1 MARPSTVSVIISTYN
16 EPQWLEKVIW
26 GFSVQTI
33 QDFELVIADDG
44 SGQET
49 KETISRLK
57 GQTGLRLRHVWHEDR
72 GYQKCM
78 ILNKAVASQKSEYL
92 IFTDGDCIP
101 RKDFI
106 EMHLENAEEGYF
118 LSGGTVRLPLELS
131 KFITKE
137 HIVSQTCFNKDW
149 LLNHG
154 LDPNFWKNLKLTRSI
169 DLAKTL
175 NRLTTARST
184 WNGGNASGWRKD
196 IISANG
202 FNEDLKYGGQD
213 REFGLRMNNM
223 GVRSKQ
229 LRFSAICLHL
239 DHERS
244 YKTEE
249 AILQNLIHRKKV
261 VRERITKIDQGLDKY
276 L

>member
-1 MARPSTVSVIISTYN
+1 
-16 EPQWLEKVIW
+16 
-26 GFSVQTI
+26 
-33 QDFELVIADDG
+33 
-44 SGQET
+44 
-49 KETISRLK
+49 
-57 GQTGLRLRHVWHEDR
+57 
-72 GYQKCM
+72 M
-78 ILNKAVASQKSEYL
+78 ILNKAIASQKSEYL

-106 EMHLENAEEGYF
+106 EMHLANAEKGYF
-118 LSGGTVRLPLELS
+118 LSGGTIRLPLGLS
-131 KFITKE
+131 NYVSKE
-137 HIVSQTCFNKDW
+137 HIISQTCFNKEW

-184 WNGGNASGWRKD
+184 WNGGNASGWRRD

-223 GVRSKQ
+223 GIRSKQ

-239 DHERS
+239 DHQRS

-249 AILQNLIHRKKV
+249 AILQNLIHRKRV
-261 VRERITKIDQGLDKY
+261 VRERITKIEQGLDKY